1 MGAPPVPNELKRKR
15 GTLRADRVGTLRASL
30 INSGEVP
37 TPPETLGEVGLEHW
51 ERIWKAAS
59 AWISQASDFPLVAL
73 TCELFDEREEL
84 RELLESDP
92 QNYRQRIAL
101 RELEKSLIRNL
112 SLLGLSPADR
122 SRLGFIEVRRESKLE
137 ELRRKLEGD

>member
-1 MGAPPVPNELKRKR
+1 MV
-15 GTLRADRVGTLRASL
+15 
-30 INSGEVP
+30 NSGEVP

-51 ERIWKAAS
+51 ERIWKAGA
-59 AWISQASDFPLVAL
+59 AWISEGSDFPLVAL
-73 TCELFDEREEL
+73 TCELFEEREQL
-84 RELLESDP
+84 RDLLEGDP

-101 RELEKSLIRNL
+101 RELEKALIRNL

-122 SRLGFIEVRRESKLE
+122 ARLGLIEVRKESKLD